1 MRTNKLLA
9 IPFSE
14 KKLKITSVAADLEVK
29 NGETSQVVLEIELE
43 GGPEKLQA
51 YEPKIRRTNDVLEIN
66 LELDT
71 NHVSFVSLARSKVLR
86 VNKAI
91 ITMPPTEELTIS
103 TVSGDLNL
111 SAPQCQDKL
120 TINSV
125 SGDVNLSNVECQEID
140 IRTTSGDLRLNDVNA
155 KTQIKVSSVSGDLL
169 AQSISFKEMRMD
181 TVSGDAVIRELSD
194 TFRFI
199 QFKSV
204 SGDIVLHM
212 AVLPPSRIEFST
224 LSGTVKVGQRL
235 LKGVKGSF
243 DTAPKPTTTIKI
255 NTMSGSVTVE
265 DTKEEQESREDV
277 DLFADLIKSKRA
289 TAEQVAEMMRLLGF
303 DEEAIQ
309 KVIQS

>member
-1 MRTNKLLA
+1 L
-9 IPFSE
+9 
-14 KKLKITSVAADLEVK
+14 
-29 NGETSQVVLEIELE
+29 ELE
-43 GGPEKLQA
+43 
-51 YEPKIRRTNDVLEIN
+51 
-66 LELDT
+66 T

-91 ITMPPTEELTIS
+91 ITLPPTEELTIS
-103 TVSGDLNL
+103 AVSGDLNL

-212 AVLPPSRIEFST
+212 AVLPQAESNSALYRAQLKWATLIE
-224 LSGTVKVGQRL
+224 GRKRL
-235 LKGVKGSF
+235 L
-243 DTAPKPTTTIKI
+243 
-255 NTMSGSVTVE
+255 
-265 DTKEEQESREDV
+265 
-277 DLFADLIKSKRA
+277 
-289 TAEQVAEMMRLLGF
+289 
-303 DEEAIQ
+303 
-309 KVIQS
+309 

>member
-29 NGETSQVVLEIELE
+29 NGETSQVILELELE
-43 GGPEKLQA
+43 GESEKLQA
-51 YEPKIRRTNDVLEIN
+51 YEPKIKRTDDVLEIN
-66 LELDT
+66 LEPET
-71 NHVSFVSLARSKVLR
+71 NHVSLVSLVRSRALR
-86 VNKAI
+86 VDKAI
-91 ITMPPTEELTIS
+91 ITLPPTEELSIS
-103 TVSGDLNL
+103 TVAGDLNL

-181 TVSGDAVIRELSD
+181 TVSGDSVIRELSD

-224 LSGTVKVGQRL
+224 LSGTVRVGQRL
-235 LKGVKGSF
+235 LKGVKGAF
-243 DTAPKPTTTIKI
+243 DTAPKPIATIKI

-265 DTKEEQESREDV
+265 ATKEEQESHEDV
-277 DLFADLIKSKRA
+277 ELFADLIKSKRA
-289 TAEQVAEMMRLLGF
+289 TVEQVTEMMRLLGF
-303 DEEAIQ
+303 DEETIQ

>member
-1 MRTNKLLA
+1 VDQK
-9 IPFSE
+9 
-14 KKLKITSVAADLEVK
+14 
-29 NGETSQVVLEIELE
+29 
-43 GGPEKLQA
+43 KLQA

-91 ITMPPTEELTIS
+91 ITLPPTEELTIS
-103 TVSGDLNL
+103 AVSGDLNL

-194 TFRFI
+194 HLSFHPVQVRLGRHCSTYG
-199 QFKSV
+199 STT
-204 SGDIVLHM
+204 
-212 AVLPPSRIEFST
+212 PSRIEFST
-224 LSGTVKVGQRL
+224 LSAQ
-235 LKGVKGSF
+235 LKWGN
-243 DTAPKPTTTIKI
+243 AY
-255 NTMSGSVTVE
+255 
-265 DTKEEQESREDV
+265 
-277 DLFADLIKSKRA
+277 
-289 TAEQVAEMMRLLGF
+289 
-303 DEEAIQ
+303 
-309 KVIQS
+309 